1 MKINPYIIYFSKY
14 NLLYLEIII
23 FLMRFSKLS
32 YKELLKIFQNDE
44 CGKMIFV
51 DINKQKRYFDM
62 NKLMNYTGEILP

>member
-1 MKINPYIIYFSKY
+1 MKINPEIHFGKY

-32 YKELLKIFQNDE
+32 YKELLQIFQNNE

-51 DINKQKRYFDM
+51 DIDKQKRYFDM